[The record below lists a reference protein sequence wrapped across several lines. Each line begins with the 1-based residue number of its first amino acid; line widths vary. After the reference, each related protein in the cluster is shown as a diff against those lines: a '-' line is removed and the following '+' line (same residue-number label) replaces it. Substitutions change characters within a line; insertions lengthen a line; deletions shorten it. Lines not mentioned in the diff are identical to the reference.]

1 MDSKRPLRID
11 LASPR
16 PEALVPRSQTTKS
29 FKQLMGYCDEMKD
42 DIGVT
47 WELAKIESISRCNTL
62 DDLYKKS
69 RVVTHGNDWKLLPE
83 YDHMRVKLAQR
94 KQTGENSTWA
104 GQVDLVKNLLDMKRT
119 KQVLVKSI
127 SNLHMKRLISRCK
140 RKFGEGLKEA
150 DIKSDLYRARPTEI
164 KKQVT
169 IEELLTSD
177 EQKPVYLTEVDAHVL
192 STRQLKLERSL
203 TARKLTPEWDY
214 DKLDDK
220 NRVVFE
226 RRDKFMYNNR
236 KVFLMQREKALDLK
250 MRSVQPSEEIRRKAE
265 WIVNHSP
272 SLTRLGSRR
281 SPKIKQ
287 KFSVSNT
294 NSPRI
299 VRHQPSDEDVYLKI
313 EVEKELSNLKSR
325 LNIARYVTDKRHKD
339 KMEGRESHKFISPS
353 AMKLITKSH
362 AR

>member
-1 MDSKRPLRID
+1 MDAKKPLNLNIASVRPDAL
-11 LASPR
+11 LPR
-16 PEALVPRSQTTKS
+16 AQTTRS

-42 DIGVT
+42 DIGMT

-62 DDLYKKS
+62 DDLYRKS
-69 RVVTHGNDWKLLPE
+69 NVVTHRNDWKLLPE
-83 YDHMRVKLAQR
+83 YDHMRVKLAQL
-94 KQTGENSTWA
+94 KQTGKNTTWA
-104 GQVDLVKNLLDMKRT
+104 GQVDLVRNLLDVKRT
-119 KQVLVKSI
+119 KQVAVKSI

-150 DIKSDLYRARPTEI
+150 DIKDELYRARPTQI
-164 KKQVT
+164 KKQVR
-169 IEELLTSD
+169 IEELLTTD
-177 EQKPVYLTEVDAHVL
+177 EQKPVLLTEVDAHKL
-192 STRQLKLERSL
+192 STKKLEMERSL

-236 KVFLMQREKALDLK
+236 KIFLMQRQKALDLK

-272 SLTRLGSRR
+272 SMGLGRL
-281 SPKIKQ
+281 PTMKQ
-287 KFSVSNT
+287 KFSVSDT

-299 VRHQPSDEDVYLKI
+299 LRHQPSDDDVYLKI
-313 EVEKELSNLKSR
+313 EVEKELNDLKAR
-325 LNIARYVTDKRHKD
+325 LNIARYVTDKRRKD
-339 KMEGRESHKFISPS
+339 KMEGREAHKFISPS
-353 AMKLITKSH
+353 ALKLITKL
-362 AR
+362 